1 MGLVKSPSPV
11 KLIFGVITAKPE
23 LLATVYQRLVE
34 HFGNI
39 DFTSQ
44 LLPFDYTTYYEPE
57 MGTRLKRQFISFEE
71 LIPPDELAAIKHLSN
86 AVESEYAVEATKR
99 RQVNL
104 DPGYISAAQLVLA
117 STKPHAH
124 RIYLQKGI
132 YAEITLRF
140 YQKTFQPWD
149 WTYPDYR
156 TPAYIEIVNH
166 IRQVYMTQLRSSG
179 LSLHPL

>member
-1 MGLVKSPSPV
+1 MGLIKSPPPV
-11 KLIFGVITAKPE
+11 KLIVGVITAKPGG
-23 LLATVYQRLVE
+23 LAAVYQRLAE
-34 HFGNI
+34 RFGQI
-39 DFTSQ
+39 DFTCP
-44 LLPFDYTTYYEPE
+44 LLPFDYTTYYEQE
-57 MGTRLKRQFISFEE
+57 MGTGLKRQFISFEE
-71 LIPPDELAAIKHLSN
+71 LIDPDELAAIKHLSN
-86 AVESEYAVEATKR
+86 ALEREYAVDGTER

-140 YQKTFQPWD
+140 YQKTFQPWE

-156 TPAYIEIVNH
+156 TPTYIELFNH
-166 IRQVYMTQLRSSG
+166 IRQVYMTQLRTSG
-179 LSLHPL
+179 LSPHPL